1 MWTLLIVL
9 LLLWAG
15 VSVLGF
21 VLKGFL
27 WLAILGIVLFVG
39 TVIFGMVRRGSTTRE

>member
-9 LLLWAG
+9 LVLWAG

-21 VLKGFL
+21 VVKGFF
-27 WLAILGIVLFVG
+27 WLAVVGILLLVG
-39 TVIFGMVRRGSTTRE
+39 TVIFGMVRRGSTPRE

>member
-9 LLLWAG
+9 LVLWAG

-21 VLKGFL
+21 VVKGFF
-27 WLAILGIVLFVG
+27 WLAVVGILLFVG
-39 TVIFGMVRRGSTTRE
+39 TVIFGMVRRGSTPRE

>member
-9 LLLWAG
+9 LVLWAA

-21 VLKGFL
+21 VVKGFF
-27 WLAILGIVLFVG
+27 WLAILGILLFVG
-39 TVIFGMVRRGSTTRE
+39 TIVFGMLRRGSTPRE